1 MANTTAGPNDTAQA
15 PGDQAPPGTPGTGE
29 AVCPK
34 CGGSGRDGEQACA
47 NCDGSGKVIQG
58 IGGA

>member
-1 MANTTAGPNDTAQA
+1 MVNTAGPDNTAPA
-15 PGDQAPPGTPGTGE
+15 PGDQAPPGTPGTGV
-29 AVCPK
+29 AVCPT